1 MFKRNTLLVGI
12 IQGIVFPALFFLILN
27 EVNQLLIEYY
37 FGRPPGLSDRFLA
50 ILSIASNLIPIALAN
65 RNQSTMTM
73 RGIMSSTLVLT
84 AIVVVY
90 FWQDFKG

>member
-12 IQGIVFPALFFLILN
+12 IQGIVFPALFFLVLK
-27 EVNQLLIEYY
+27 EVNQLLIEHY

-50 ILSIASNLIPIALAN
+50 ILSIASNLIPISLAN
-65 RNQSTMTM
+65 KNQSTMTM
-73 RGIMSSTLVLT
+73 RGIMTSTLVLT

-90 FWQDFKG
+90 FWQDFKE